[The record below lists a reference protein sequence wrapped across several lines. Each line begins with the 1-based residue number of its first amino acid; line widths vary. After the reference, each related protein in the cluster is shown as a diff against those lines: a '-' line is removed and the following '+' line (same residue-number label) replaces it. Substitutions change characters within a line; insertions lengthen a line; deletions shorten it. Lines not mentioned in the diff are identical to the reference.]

1 MLAAI
6 MAASCGYADSVAT
19 DGPSSNDRLTPSL
32 TVSIQ
37 GTGSGGGLDSVSI
50 RAPLL
55 VTLKAHDNSGVATL
69 VTRVLADTAVVGYDS
84 TVIAPLT
91 ETIDSTLSIPLSEV
105 RAGQLV
111 TVRVAVT
118 DAAQNRTS
126 KEARAMAFD
135 PHVPKMAFVRPLG
148 TAYPADQYIFDLAA
162 TDTAGIAKLGYRA
175 IAPGFS
181 YSDST
186 IVQAPHARADTV
198 MFRFNVPG
206 YLPVGANITITPFAE
221 NGTGLRSQGTAFR
234 VLVSKPGPDV
244 AAPLVFQKV
253 GTRLE
258 RLDSIEISARDSA
271 GQLREF
277 GFTATDAAGNVLYHS
292 ARRLASPTQQL
303 RGRQVFA
310 LPPDLRGTSLFI
322 TSWATDEAGHTGYS
336 AYPGATQAVTDPKR
350 AKRDYTTYAFGQTY
364 PLPPGVVAGDL
375 VVDSTRTTL
384 YLSNVKANQL
394 LPFTYGNTLDP
405 LPPVTVGAQPW
416 GMALD
421 NSNSLLLVANSGETN
436 ISWVSLDGRHEAFR
450 TEIAPDVVYDV
461 IYQGDGAS
469 GYQFAVDSQVQ
480 YSGRPQNIAQ
490 SASGALYY
498 SSRAV
503 PGMPGTLRRLDNYL
517 DARAEPRQVWQY
529 GTPAAGHYVILNAD
543 QVSVIEGGNGS
554 ADQIRICDHTPGR
567 DPATATCITS
577 TTVEGAVQALNGA
590 PVSANVSAAKNVAA
604 ASLAL
609 ADTNLVAT
617 SGDRRRVIFGEAG
630 AGNRAGRFM
639 NFFDPSGTPTNGAQY
654 NAPINLT
661 SLTFNASDKI
671 FGIGINYTGSRI
683 GLHGVG
689 TFFADS
695 SLRYVGGYPTFH
707 SGAGIAFYPG
717 AGDDTSP
724 ASLSRL
730 VFIASDD
737 QSIQIVDAMSNRLR
751 GRVLIREKLTG
762 PLRAAPPSDAELALN
777 PDLVVKLFGLS
788 ANGLVVIDL
797 RRQDIDDAA
806 GIQALRR

>member
-6 MAASCGYADSVAT
+6 MAASCGYADSLSSS
-19 DGPSSNDRLTPSL
+19 PSSNDRLTPSL
-32 TVSIQ
+32 TVTIQ
-37 GTGSGGGLDSVSI
+37 GTVSGGGLDSVSI

-55 VTLKAHDNSGVATL
+55 VRLKAHDNSGVTSL

-84 TVIAPLT
+84 TVLAPLV
-91 ETIDSTLSIPLSEV
+91 EMIDSTLSIPLAGV

-118 DAAQNRTS
+118 DAAQNSTA

-135 PHVPKMAFVRPLG
+135 PYVPTMAFVRPLG

-162 TDTAGIAKLGYRA
+162 ADTAGIAKLGYRA

-181 YSDST
+181 YSDSVIT
-186 IVQAPHARADTV
+186 TAPRAKADTT
-198 MFRFNVPG
+198 MFRFIVPPF
-206 YLPVGANITITPFAE
+206 LPVGSRITITPFAE
-221 NGTGLRSQGTAFR
+221 NGSGLRSQGQAFS
-234 VLVSKPGPDV
+234 VLVSNPGSD
-244 AAPLVFQKV
+244 ASAPLVFQKV
-253 GTRLE
+253 GARLE
-258 RLDSIEISARDSA
+258 SLDSIEISARDSA

-277 GFTATDAAGNVLYHS
+277 GFTATDAAGNVLHHS
-292 ARRLASPTQQL
+292 VKRLASPTQQL
-303 RGRQVFA
+303 RARQVLA
-310 LPPDLRGTSLFI
+310 LPPELRGTSLFI
-322 TSWATDEAGHTGYS
+322 TSWATDQAGHTGYS
-336 AYPGATQAVTDPKR
+336 AHPGSTQPVTDPKR
-350 AKRDYTTYAFGQTY
+350 ARRDYTTYTFGQTY
-364 PLPPGVVAGDL
+364 ALPPGVLPGDL

-384 YLSNVKANQL
+384 YLSNVQASEL
-394 LPFTYGNTLDP
+394 LPYAYGNTLDA
-405 LPPVTVGAQPW
+405 LPRITVGAQPW

-450 TEIAPDVVYDV
+450 TEIAQDVVYD
-461 IYQGDGAS
+461 ISYQGDAGS
-469 GYQFAVDSQVQ
+469 GYQFAVASEVRF
-480 YSGRPQNIAQ
+480 SGRPQYLAQ

-498 SSRAV
+498 SSRAAS
-503 PGMPGTLRRLDNYL
+503 GMPGTLRRLDNYL
-517 DARAEPRQVWQY
+517 DARAEPRQVSQY
-529 GTPAAGHYVILNAD
+529 GVPAVGHYVILNAD
-543 QVSVIEGGNGS
+543 DVSVIEGANGS

-567 DPATATCITS
+567 DPATATCVTANTIES
-577 TTVEGAVQALNGA
+577 AVQALNGA

-609 ADTNLVAT
+609 ADTNVVAA
-617 SGDRRRVIFGEAG
+617 SGDRRRVIFGEAA

-639 NFFDPSGTPTNGAQY
+639 SFFDPSGTPTNGAQY

-695 SLRYVGGYPTFH
+695 SLRYVGGYPTFQ
-707 SGAGIAFYPG
+707 SGGGIAFHPG

-724 ASLSRL
+724 SSYSRL
-730 VFIASDD
+730 AYIASDD
-737 QSIQIVDAMSNRLR
+737 GSIQIVDAISNRQR
-751 GRVLIREKLTG
+751 ARVVIREKLVG
-762 PLRAAPPSDAELALN
+762 PLRAAPPSAAELAVN

-788 ANGLVVIDL
+788 ARGLVVIDIG
-797 RRQDIDDAA
+797 RQDIDPPAA
-806 GIQALRR
+806 VQALRR